1 MNRAE
6 RAVLRTARSGEPIDI
21 VLDQRDRPIRAHV
34 LADLLTRRR
43 GNHALRL
50 TGATITGPVDLT
62 GSRLDFPVEL
72 RECHFDEPV
81 RLAEAQL
88 GSLRLPGCRLPHLDY
103 ARQLRT
109 SGAVELNEGFTARVD
124 LAGARI
130 DGHLSLDSAHLTGDA
145 DHPGIDAERTLIEQG
160 VFGRET
166 TVDGEMRLSHAR
178 ISGPVVLD
186 ESRLRNPGRRALN
199 TEYST
204 IDSQFSMRDLVADG
218 EVHLVGSRISGD
230 LGMPR
235 ARLNTPNALALSAD
249 SLTVDRSLMCSGLV
263 ANGAVNLIGAQ
274 IGGALAFVNT
284 TVRQPHGWALL
295 LIETDALLLTLRLAP
310 ESEGA
315 ISLRDGRFG
324 RLTDDPPH
332 WPEKC
337 TIELTG
343 THYQRV
349 TQRNTDVEPC
359 PIGTRLKWMHQHS
372 ITTPSAVTDPAA
384 PATFSPAPYAQLA
397 AALQRDGFDQDA
409 RRVQRFKERRRHRA
423 MGPLGACWG
432 ALQDITVGFG
442 HRPALALAWL
452 TGLLASGTT
461 YFSVAGPVT
470 AVKKGESPTWDPFL
484 YSLDLLIPLVDLGHD
499 KAWDP
504 TGWSKAVALAL
515 IISGWVLATTVVAGA
530 GRVLNRS

>member
-6 RAVLRTARSGEPIDI
+6 RAVLRAARSEEPIDI
-21 VLDQRDRPIRAHV
+21 VLDRRDPQIRAHV
-34 LADLLTRRR
+34 VADLLTRRR

-50 TGATITGPVDLT
+50 TGATITGPFDLS

-72 RECHFDEPV
+72 RECHFDEPL

-88 GSLRLPGCRLPHLDY
+88 DSLRLPGCRLRHLD

-109 SGAVELNEGFTARVD
+109 SGNVELDEDFTARVD
-124 LAGARI
+124 LTGARI

-145 DHPGIDAERTLIEQG
+145 DRPGIDAERARVEQG
-160 VFGRET
+160 IFSRET
-166 TVDGEMRLSHAR
+166 TVDGELRLSHAR
-178 ISGPVVLD
+178 ISGPVMLNG
-186 ESRLRNPGRRALN
+186 SRLRNPGRRALN

-204 IDSQFSMRDLVADG
+204 IDSRFSLRDLVADG

-230 LGMPR
+230 LGLSR
-235 ARLNTPNALALSAD
+235 ARLNNPNALALSAD
-249 SLTVDRSLMCSGLV
+249 SLTVDRSLLCSGLV

-274 IGGALAFVNT
+274 IGGGLAFVNT
-284 TVRQPHGWALL
+284 TVRQPQGWALL
-295 LIETDALLLTLRLAP
+295 LIETDALLLTLRLAQ

-324 RLTDDPPH
+324 RLTDDPLH
-332 WPEKC
+332 WPENC

-349 TQRNTDVEPC
+349 TQRSTDVEPC
-359 PIGTRLKWMHQHS
+359 PIDTRLQWMHQHS
-372 ITTPSAVTDPAA
+372 ITTPTAVTDPAA
-384 PATFSPAPYAQLA
+384 PTTFSPAPYAQLA

-423 MGPLGACWG
+423 MGPLGAAWG
-432 ALQDITVGFG
+432 TLQDITVGFG

-461 YFSVAGPVT
+461 YFSVAGPLT